1 MAELSRIIQLRVE
14 ELETNLELTY
24 SEIFTTVCQ
33 ENNLNALALEEVL
46 GCDCP
51 HGLIGFI
58 QESYE
63 SEVFGYFTE

>member
-1 MAELSRIIQLRVE
+1 MKKLADQIELRVTQLE
-14 ELETNLELTY
+14 ENLELTY

-58 QESYE
+58 QESDE
-63 SEVFGYFTE
+63 SEVSGYFTE